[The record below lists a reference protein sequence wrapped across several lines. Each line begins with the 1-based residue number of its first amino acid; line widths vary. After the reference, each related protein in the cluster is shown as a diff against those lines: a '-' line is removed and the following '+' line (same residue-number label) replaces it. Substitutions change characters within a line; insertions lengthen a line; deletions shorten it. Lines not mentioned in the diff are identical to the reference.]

1 MLSIT
6 HTHEAGTIIEGTA
19 KGDGSAAILKANR
32 WRWGRSIGA
41 WYVPNSRDRLP
52 QHHIITRTAAA
63 LEAAGFELAPLEID
77 LTTRS
82 TAEVGVGKIAR
93 QADRVAA
100 LDAKADRKAANSDAA
115 TGTRSPA

>member
-32 WRWGRSIGA
+32 WRWGRSIDA

-52 QHHIITRTAAA
+52 QHHIITRTAAVSTP
-63 LEAAGFELAPLEID
+63 FPRRMPLRLKSAI
-77 LTTRS
+77 R
-82 TAEVGVGKIAR
+82 
-93 QADRVAA
+93 
-100 LDAKADRKAANSDAA
+100 
-115 TGTRSPA
+115 